1 MTRKRPA
8 RLVDPQSA
16 HYNETLRIL
25 GVPTGKDRSIADQR
39 ARLAEP
45 GSDKPKAVSGNID
58 DGTVFNDLL
67 NVLEA
72 RNIIT
77 NKAVRGG
84 AFGVEHRNA
93 MLVNADSPLL
103 LFVTQSASDTAS
115 TTNTAT
121 TVVAAA
127 TALTLGPGKWAVTVL
142 VGMILAHSTSSTVGI
157 SAEIEGNEGTVRTV
171 TNATATSGV
180 RCEANIS
187 LTAEVNWLQGEQ
199 TLNLRARFRSST
211 AGTTSARNP
220 SIIGYAKRMD

>member
-1 MTRKRPA
+1 MRRGKGP
-8 RLVDPQSA
+8 LINVQNA
-16 HYNETLRIL
+16 HTQETLRLL
-25 GVPTGKDRSIADQR
+25 GVTSGHEKMLADQR
-39 ARLAEP
+39 LQRAEP
-45 GSDKPKAVSGNID
+45 GSDKPKAVTGNID

-115 TTNTAT
+115 TTNTGS
-121 TVVAAA
+121 TVLAAE
-127 TALTLGPGKWAVTVL
+127 TALTLGTGKWAVTVL
-142 VGMILAHSTSSTVGI
+142 VGMILAHSTSSTVAI

-171 TNATATSGV
+171 TNATATTGV

-187 LTAEVNWLQGEQ
+187 LTAEVDWLQGEQ
-199 TLNLRARFRSST
+199 LLHLRARFRSQTS
-211 AGTTSARNP
+211 GTTSARNP
-220 SIIGYAKRMD
+220 TIIGYAKRMD